1 MGQAVIKLTLLSFDP
16 DRHYLV
22 GDTEMMLGN
31 YKVADMAYKL
41 RFEVTK

>member
-16 DRHYLV
+16 DQHYLV
-22 GDTEMMLGN
+22 GETEVMLSN
-31 YKVADMAYKL
+31 YKVADMKFKL